1 MTKFFLK
8 NSKHDSR
15 KGGKLDVKWTGPYW
29 VSERL
34 PKGCFKLEN
43 GNGAV
48 LKQIFHASRLKPY
61 YPPQSYEPCGTGTSD
76 ECKDTVCSDLNM
88 IVLHTHGVSSVY

>member
-1 MTKFFLK
+1 MTKMCLNTYSSSLGLSDQVLLE

-15 KGGKLDVKWTGPYW
+15 KCGKLDVKWTGPYW
-29 VSERL
+29 VSERP
-34 PKGCFKLEN
+34 PKGCFKLKN

-61 YPPQSYEPCGTGTSD
+61 YPPQRYCMWTCGCFNCIPT
-76 ECKDTVCSDLNM
+76 
-88 IVLHTHGVSSVY
+88 